1 MSQNS
6 ECQLYKYNSSFY
18 LIKKETA
25 AYFAKEFL
33 SNELDEDHVAWLNFH
48 SLSDKVSIEMLC
60 QHLSIDK
67 ISIENIFL
75 ELRRPKVEENTGYI
89 FFKVISALPNID
101 DSTILHNDQIT
112 FFVSDQYLISFQESN
127 GNHFDEVRDRI
138 EKNRGKIRSRK
149 SDFLLFRALE
159 GIVDNYFDVLDSVSQ
174 KVDRIEEEL
183 HITEDKSILMK
194 IETEKRKLIELK
206 KIATPMLDIAN
217 QLVNSDSPVIDK
229 GTLTYFNSLYNSCSQ
244 VITEIES
251 QKQILDGMANFY
263 YAAQGQR
270 MNEIMKV
277 LTIVSS
283 IFIPLT
289 FIAGVY
295 GMNFDIMPELRYH
308 NSYFIVIG
316 VMFLIGACLFAFF
329 VSKGW
334 LKKKDYT
341 NHE

>member
-1 MSQNS
+1 
-6 ECQLYKYNSSFY
+6 
-18 LIKKETA
+18 
-25 AYFAKEFL
+25 
-33 SNELDEDHVAWLNFH
+33 
-48 SLSDKVSIEMLC
+48 
-60 QHLSIDK
+60 
-67 ISIENIFL
+67 
-75 ELRRPKVEENTGYI
+75 VEENTGYI

-101 DSTILHNDQIT
+101 KSTSLHNDQIT
-112 FFVSDQYLISFQESN
+112 FFLSDQYLISFQESN

-159 GIVDNYFDVLDSVSQ
+159 GIVDNYFEVLDSVSK
-174 KVDRIEEEL
+174 KVNRIEEEL
-183 HITEDKSILMK
+183 HINEDKSILMK

-206 KIATPMLDIAN
+206 KIATPMLDITN
-217 QLVNSDSPVIDK
+217 QLVNTDSPVINK
-229 GTLTYFNSLYNSCSQ
+229 NTIIYFNSLYNSCSQ
-244 VITEIES
+244 VIIEIDS
-251 QKQILDGMANFY
+251 QKLILDGMANFY

-295 GMNFDIMPELRYH
+295 GMNFKHMPELEYK
-308 NSYFIVIG
+308 NGYYTVIG
-316 VMFLIGACLFAFF
+316 VMLLIGACLFAFF

-334 LKKKDYT
+334 LKKRDYT

>member
-1 MSQNS
+1 
-6 ECQLYKYNSSFY
+6 
-18 LIKKETA
+18 
-25 AYFAKEFL
+25 
-33 SNELDEDHVAWLNFH
+33 
-48 SLSDKVSIEMLC
+48 
-60 QHLSIDK
+60 
-67 ISIENIFL
+67 
-75 ELRRPKVEENTGYI
+75 VEENTGYI

-112 FFVSDQYLISFQESN
+112 FFLSEQYLISFQESN
-127 GNHFDEVRDRI
+127 GNHFDDVRDRI
-138 EKNRGKIRSRK
+138 EKNRGKIRSKK

-174 KVDRIEEEL
+174 KVVHLEEVL
-183 HITEDKSILMK
+183 HITEDKSILFK

-206 KIATPMLDIAN
+206 KIATPMLDVVN
-217 QLVNSDSPVIDK
+217 QLVNSDNPVINK
-229 GTLTYFNSLYNSCSQ
+229 STLTYFNNLYNSCSQ

-263 YAAQGQR
+263 YASQGQR

-295 GMNFDIMPELRYH
+295 GMNFKHMPELEYK
-308 NSYFIVIG
+308 NGYYTIIG
-316 VMFLIGACLFAFF
+316 IMFLIGACLFAFF

>member
-18 LIKKETA
+18 LIKKETS

-33 SNELDEDHVAWLNFH
+33 SSELDEDHVAWLNFH
-48 SLSDKVSIEMLC
+48 SLSDKVSIETLC

-67 ISIENIFL
+67 ISVENIFL

-101 DSTILHNDQIT
+101 ESTSLHNDQIT
-112 FFVSDQYLISFQESN
+112 FFLSDQYLISFQESN

-159 GIVDNYFDVLDSVSQ
+159 GIVDNYFEVLDSVSK

-183 HITEDKSILMK
+183 HFNEDKSILMK

-206 KIATPMLDIAN
+206 KN
-217 QLVNSDSPVIDK
+217 CDSNV
-229 GTLTYFNSLYNSCSQ
+229 
-244 VITEIES
+244 
-251 QKQILDGMANFY
+251 
-263 YAAQGQR
+263 
-270 MNEIMKV
+270 
-277 LTIVSS
+277 
-283 IFIPLT
+283 
-289 FIAGVY
+289 
-295 GMNFDIMPELRYH
+295 RY
-308 NSYFIVIG
+308 
-316 VMFLIGACLFAFF
+316 C
-329 VSKGW
+329 
-334 LKKKDYT
+334 
-341 NHE
+341 